1 MFFKA
6 CLHIG
11 ILVMNVLDMPYQT
24 SFVLVI
30 LLTHFTLMSI
40 RCQIRIRHTPTCHI
54 RFIMHRLTVPLQV
67 RFLGVSR
74 IAALDMSFILVF
86 VSVLDV

>member
-40 RCQIRIRHTPTCHI
+40 RCQIRVHHTPARLI
-54 RFIMHRLTVPLQV
+54 RFFMHRLTVLLDD

-74 IAALDMSFILVF
+74 LTVLDLSFILRF